1 MEERLVLICD
11 DDESIAD
18 TLGLIVESAG
28 VPVFVEYHS
37 ENIATRLKEQ
47 QVHMLIIDLWMPVIS
62 GDIVIRQLRADP
74 LFKDLYI
81 ICISA
86 SIDGQK
92 VALDAGADVFV
103 AKPFDMDDII
113 ATVQQGFDKIS
124 SC

>member
-18 TLGLIVESAG
+18 TLGLIVESSG
-28 VPVFVEYHS
+28 VPVLVEYHS
-37 ENIATRLKEQ
+37 ENIFNRLKEQ

-62 GDIVIRQLRADP
+62 GDMVIRQLREDP
-74 LFKDLYI
+74 FFKDLYI

-86 SIDGQK
+86 SIDGRK

-113 ATVQQGFDKIS
+113 ATVQQGFDNM
-124 SC
+124 